1 MKRCR
6 FIKHKGTKILF
17 HDFSG
22 LEEKDEALKVIAG
35 ARSLTAGKPEKSLL
49 TITDVTGTIVR
60 DPDVTKALYL
70 LLRHN
75 KPYVH
80 AAALVGIDEQEQGD
94 LYQLVTHQARRKF
107 VTFDDVDDAKDWLAG
122 LSGAE

>member
-17 HDFSG
+17 NDFSG
-22 LEEKDEALKVIAG
+22 LEERDEALKVIKA

-49 TITDVTGTIVR
+49 TITDVTGTNLR
-60 DPDVTKALYL
+60 DQDVTKALYE
-70 LLRHN
+70 LLRHT
-75 KPYVH
+75 KPYVRS
-80 AAALVGIDEQEQGD
+80 AALVGINEQEQGD

-107 VTFDDVDDAKDWLAG
+107 VTFDDVDDAKDWLAS
-122 LSGAE
+122 LSGSE